1 VSAWIACS
9 ERLPEHYV
17 RVLVFT
23 PSLAGDGDPFVT
35 AGQREETFWYTD
47 DELTMYSDVTH
58 WMPLPEA
65 PCNVKNNEAVR

>member
-23 PSLAGDGDPFVT
+23 PALAGDGDPFVT
-35 AGQREETFWYTD
+35 AGTYDETDWYTD
-47 DELTMYSDVTH
+47 DELTMYGDVTH
-58 WMPLPEA
+58 WMPLSEA
-65 PCNVKNNEAVR
+65 PRNVQNDEAAK